1 MASAKNPV
9 EKFRSAT
16 LGFIHTELET
26 AETFADLAL
35 QSDDAAKISR
45 TRANARKGYE
55 EARRFLAAISLTPQE
70 EKTIASKM
78 KTVESKLLELGET
91 L

>member
-1 MASAKNPV
+1 VHSEKNPV
-9 EKFRSAT
+9 EKFRNAT
-16 LGFIHTELET
+16 LGFINTELET

-35 QSDDAAKISR
+35 QSDDVEKISR
-45 TRANARKGYE
+45 TRAHARKGYD
-55 EARRFLAAISLTPQE
+55 EARRFLAAISLTLEE